1 MTIITLPVEDIWTKF
16 RQVYP
21 NKEHTWLYPSYQLG
35 LRMVLVKGSS
45 RIMVPLADPETVTA
59 FNCGC
64 LDAWELIQER
74 QELQKLEK
82 SLEISSASTKKP
94 SRRKPSIKVEEYEPG
109 F

>member
-1 MTIITLPVEDIWTKF
+1 MTMITLPVEDIWTKF

-21 NKEHTWLYPSYQLG
+21 DKEHTWLYPSYQLG
-35 LRMVLVKGSS
+35 LRAALINGNGK
-45 RIMVPLADPETVTA
+45 IMVPLADPETVTA

-82 SLEISSASTKKP
+82 SLKIPASTKKP
-94 SRRKPSIKVEEYEPG
+94 SRRKTSIKVEEYEPG

>member
-21 NKEHTWLYPSYQLG
+21 DKGYTWLYPSYQLG
-35 LRMVLVKGSS
+35 LRTVLIKGNSM
-45 RIMVPLADPETVTA
+45 IMVPLADPETVTA

-74 QELQKLEK
+74 QESQKLEK
-82 SLEISSASTKKP
+82 SLKISASTKKP
-94 SRRKPSIKVEEYEPG
+94 SRRKPSTKIEEYEPG

>member
-1 MTIITLPVEDIWTKF
+1 MAIITLPVEDIWTKF

-21 NKEHTWLYPSYQLG
+21 NNEHTWLYPSYQLG
-35 LRMVLVKGSS
+35 LRTVLVKGNS

-64 LDAWELIQER
+64 LDAWELIQQR
-74 QELQKLEK
+74 QESQKLEK
-82 SLEISSASTKKP
+82 SLNVSTSTKKP
-94 SRRKPSIKVEEYEPG
+94 SRRTPSTKIEEYKPG